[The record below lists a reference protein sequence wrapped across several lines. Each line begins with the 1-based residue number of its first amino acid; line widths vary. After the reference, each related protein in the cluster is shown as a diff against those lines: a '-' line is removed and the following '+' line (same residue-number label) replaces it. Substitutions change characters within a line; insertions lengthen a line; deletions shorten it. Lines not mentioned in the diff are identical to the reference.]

1 LDPTGHDTLYRW
13 LAYGHPAWMLIAI
26 AMAVLA
32 LRALASLGS
41 RAPQMPALATR
52 SSARSPSRSSCS
64 ASSPDRS
71 PCGSCAAA
79 RPTRRPTPS
88 SPPLRGRA
96 PYETAHAFLATF
108 AAALFASVA
117 ILGRRLERG
126 SGRSR
131 SRRMVDAHAALA
143 LLGTLAAAVAFATGF
158 VLLP

>member
-32 LRALASLGS
+32 LRAGLALRRARLARLPRAADARARHAKLGKV
-41 RAPQMPALATR
+41 AVTLIVLGFLAGPL
-52 SSARSPSRSSCS
+52 SMWL
-64 ASSPDRS
+64 
-71 PCGSCAAA
+71 
-79 RPTRRPTPS
+79 
-88 SPPLRGRA
+88 LRGRA

-126 SGRSR
+126 SARSR

-143 LLGTLAAAVAFATGF
+143 LLATLAAAVAFATGF